1 MIDEHRESLS
11 TDEPD
16 PRLDELLGE
25 SSPPTL
31 LADRA
36 TTADLTEI
44 VALARAE
51 AAPDARKPIA
61 RRSIGIAT
69 ALVIGI
75 AGAGVGAA
83 ALTRSGWAPWLED
96 PDVMFTYTLPSG
108 ATCEQRIGGI
118 EGADPVEV
126 AAVRDFFRT
135 HDVMSMVDMDAE
147 IALFR
152 SGTNVHVNED
162 GFAEPVGPG
171 SADYPS
177 PDSEYGVVLSQ
188 AVGLLVFS
196 ELEANG
202 TARDDPGVM
211 LQGQTECPDA
221 QW

>member
-1 MIDEHRESLS
+1 M
-11 TDEPD
+11 TDTYREPD
-16 PRLDELLGE
+16 THHESDPHLDELLGA
-25 SSPPTL
+25 SSPPTV

-36 TTADLTEI
+36 TTSDLAEI

-51 AAPDARKPIA
+51 AAPDARRPIA

-75 AGAGVGAA
+75 AGAGIGAA
-83 ALTRSGWAPWLED
+83 AVTRSGWAPWLED

-126 AAVRDFFRT
+126 DAVREFFRT

-147 IALFR
+147 IALLR

-162 GFAEPVGPG
+162 GFAEPVSPG
-171 SADYPS
+171 SADYLS
-177 PDSEYGVVLSQ
+177 PDSEYEVALSQ
-188 AVGLLVFS
+188 AVALLVFS

-211 LQGQTECPDA
+211 LQGQSECPDA
-221 QW
+221 RW